1 MTNSLLRYKKKQKY
15 IVFDFETE
23 GLNLR
28 YSKPWQLGFIVTEGS
43 RVKLEYD
50 FHIDFP
56 DLDISEDA
64 KRITHFSQSIHD
76 QKKQK
81 KEKVL
86 DFFDKYLYNPDYLL
100 IGHNVLGF
108 DVYIHNVLRLACGKP
123 SDYSYM
129 DRILDTNCLAKAY
142 KMGLKHPDGN
152 LTLWQCKLNNYI
164 QKGMK
169 TNQQALLREFDIEF
183 EPDKLHDAV
192 YDVKMTLEI
201 FHKLI
206 WNVEV

>member
-1 MTNSLLRYKKKQKY
+1 MTNSLLRFKKRQKY

-28 YSKPWQLGFIVTEGS
+28 YSKPWQLGFIVAEGQK
-43 RVKLEYD
+43 VEKEYD

-56 DLDISEDA
+56 DLNISEDA
-64 KRITHFSQSIHD
+64 KRITRFNQTVHD
-76 QKKQK
+76 KRKKDK
-81 KEKVL
+81 LKVL
-86 DFFDKYLYNPDYLL
+86 DFFDSFLYNPDYLI

-108 DVYIHNVLRLACGKP
+108 DVYIHNVLRRACGKP

-129 DRILDTNCLAKAY
+129 DRMLDTNCLAKAY
-142 KMGLKHPDGN
+142 KMGLKKPDIN

-164 QKGMK
+164 KKGMK
-169 TNQQALLREFDIEF
+169 TNQQALLKELDIKFD
-183 EPDKLHDAV
+183 PQKLHDAI
-192 YDVKMTLEI
+192 YDVKMTLNI

>member
-1 MTNSLLRYKKKQKY
+1 MTNSLLRFKKKQKY

-28 YSKPWQLGFIVTEGS
+28 YSRPWQLGFIIAEGD
-43 RVKLEYD
+43 RVLKEYD
-50 FHIDFP
+50 FHIDFA

-64 KRITHFSQSIHD
+64 KRITRFDQVVHD
-76 QKKQK
+76 REKKD

-86 DFFDKYLYNPDYLL
+86 DFFDSYLYNPDYLL

-108 DVYIHNVLRLACGKP
+108 DVYIHNILRLSCSKS

-129 DRILDTNCLAKAY
+129 ERILDTNCLAKAY
-142 KMGLKHPDGN
+142 KMGLKRPEEN

-164 QKGMK
+164 RKGLK
-169 TNQQALLREFDIEF
+169 TNQQALLKEFDIEF
-183 EPDKLHDAV
+183 DREKLHDAI
-192 YDVKMTLEI
+192 YDVKMTLRL